1 MVKWSDQYPNHRA
14 PGPLRSL
21 ARVPPAPFAPR
32 YWGIHLLMVAAV
44 VATVL
49 LGRWQYDVWQRHRAD
64 SAVSVTRL
72 APVPLDQVLGPDS
85 AYPASG
91 LGRPVIVEGTWDP
104 ARTVFVSGREQQGR
118 PGYWAVTPVVMAS
131 GSEIPVVRGWLAH
144 LGAAPAPP
152 HGPAALVGLLQ
163 PSDESGAPDDDPGD
177 DVIPELSITDLLQ
190 RTSRDLYGGYVVA
203 TARPVPG
210 STQHA
215 TGSAGL
221 TPATVERLPGA
232 DASTGLRNLLYAFQ
246 WWIFGAFAIF
256 MWWRWLA
263 EDVLG
268 RGGRV
273 SPGADG

>member
-1 MVKWSDQYPNHRA
+1 M
-14 PGPLRSL
+14 
-21 ARVPPAPFAPR
+21 PPAPFAPR

-64 SAVSVTRL
+64 SAASVTRL
-72 APVPLDQVLGPDS
+72 APIPLDRVLGPDA
-85 AYPASG
+85 AYPDSG
-91 LGRPVIVEGTWDP
+91 LGRPVVVEGTWDP
-104 ARTVFVSGREQQGR
+104 AHSVYVSDREQQGR
-118 PGYWAVTPVVMAS
+118 TGFWAVTPVITSS
-131 GSEIPVVRGWLAH
+131 GSEIPVVRGWLPD
-144 LGAAPAPP
+144 LRGVPALP

-163 PSDESGAPDDDPGD
+163 PSDESGAPDDHPGD

-190 RTSRDLYGGYVVA
+190 RASRDLYGGYVVA

-210 STQHA
+210 STHPA

-221 TPATVERLPGA
+221 IPATADRLPGA
-232 DASTGLRNLLYAFQ
+232 DAATGLRNLLYAFQ

-268 RGGRV
+268 RGG
-273 SPGADG
+273 PGSSGNGG